1 MTGGQD
7 MNDSAN
13 DARARLSASYA
24 AAFPDEVA
32 RTLET
37 ADALEAAD
45 YLNTLPAGTARAV
58 VERLSPTMGAACLA
72 AMGDHATRQLLESM
86 DPVRAAA
93 LVGQLTTDLREANLA
108 LVNDALAAELREI
121 LTFMPDTAGHFMD
134 TRVVT
139 FTPEYTAAQAL
150 KRLQDLRRTRA
161 SNLIVVDRDGL
172 LVGLVPLAEVVFA
185 DPDVTLATLLTREA
199 PQVNVM
205 APRDEVVEILTRTGV
220 TLLPVVDLDNH
231 LLGAIRHDAMIQ
243 AIREEATAGMQT
255 MVGVSKDERALSSP
269 ILAVKKRLP
278 WLNINL
284 LTAFLAAAVVGL
296 FEDTIAKFTALAVLL
311 PVVAGQSGNT
321 GAQALAVTMRGLAL
335 REIRTRHWPRV
346 VGKEATAGFLN
357 GIAIAV
363 VTALGVLVWSRSLGL
378 TVVIGVA
385 MVMSMVIA
393 GVSGAAIPLILS
405 ALRQDPAQSGSIIL
419 TTVTDVMG
427 FLSFL
432 GLATL
437 FSRFL

>member
-1 MTGGQD
+1 
-7 MNDSAN
+7 MNDNVVALQTQ
-13 DARARLSASYA
+13 LSATYA

-32 RTLET
+32 RALET
-37 ADALEAAD
+37 ADAAEAAD
-45 YLNTLPAGTARAV
+45 YLDTLPTDVARTV

-72 AMGDHATRQLLESM
+72 AMGDHSTRQLLETM
-86 DPVRAAA
+86 EPVRAAA
-93 LVGQLTTDLREANLA
+93 LIGQLNQDDRETNLA
-108 LVNDALAAELREI
+108 LINASLANELREI
-121 LTFMPDTAGHFMD
+121 LTYQPDTAGHFMD

-139 FTPEYTAAQAL
+139 FTPELTARQAL
-150 KRLQDLRRTRA
+150 GRLQALRRTRA
-161 SNLIVVDRDGL
+161 TTLIVVDHAGQLEGL
-172 LVGLVPLAEVVFA
+172 IPLAEVVFA
-185 DPDVTLATLLTREA
+185 DDDTTLASLVAHEPPR
-199 PQVNVM
+199 VHVM
-205 APRDEVVEILTRTGV
+205 SPRNEVVEVLTRTGV
-220 TLLPVVDLDNH
+220 TLLPVVDLDNR

-243 AIREEATAGMQT
+243 AIREEATAGLQT

-269 ILAVKKRLP
+269 LLAVRKRLP

-296 FEDTIAKFTALAVLL
+296 FESTIAQFTALAVLL

-335 REIRTRHWPRV
+335 REIRVGNWARIL
-346 VGKEATAGFLN
+346 GKEASAGFLN

-363 VTALGVLVWSRSLGL
+363 VTSLGVLVWSQSPGL
-378 TVVIGVA
+378 TLVIGLA
-385 MVMSMVIA
+385 MIMSMVIA
-393 GVSGAAIPLILS
+393 SVSGAAIPLILA

-427 FLSFL
+427 FFSFL

-437 FSRFL
+437 LATLL